1 MGPRVCMISPVP
13 MDSTPSPLK
22 QFLVLL
28 YTRLWAEEMR
38 GTAKSKS
45 LRTDRRLSHG
55 VCEAFAGRMLSLT
68 EVLHRAAEVVCRHL
82 IRRGLAFSPF

>member
-38 GTAKSKS
+38 GTAKS

-55 VCEAFAGRMLSLT
+55 VCEVLAGRMLSLT
-68 EVLHRAAEVVCRHL
+68 EVLHRAAEAGCRHL
-82 IRRGLAFSPF
+82 IRRGFAFSPF